1 MIPINT
7 HRATFYKLQPD
18 NLDADK
24 EGYIVVSNLTG
35 ISCNIQPTT
44 ANPTEMATG
53 MFSNSHIMYISPTY
67 SGIRTGYRVL
77 ISGMYDGELNRIL
90 TVEGVEDW
98 SKGPL
103 PHFEVNL
110 SEQQK

>member
-7 HRATFYKLQPD
+7 HYATFKKLEPD
-18 NLDADK
+18 NNDSDK
-24 EGYIVVSNLTG
+24 EGYVDILRLTG

-44 ANPTEMATG
+44 ANPAEMSTG
-53 MFSNSHIMYISPTY
+53 MFSKTHIIYISPTY
-67 SGIRTGYRVL
+67 SGIREGYRVT
-77 ISGMYDGELNRIL
+77 ISGLYDGEINRTM

-103 PHFEVNL
+103 PHFEIMI
-110 SEQQK
+110 SEQLK